1 MSMPQAALLVDA
13 LERLNRE
20 LSRSMPPP
28 RGAPFYG
35 VEYASGD
42 FAPLDALCSRGI
54 FRKYEHTLHLGAG
67 LGGPARWLATRF
79 GCTVVGVD
87 QSAALAWAASRLT
100 ARARLVPQVR
110 FLAAEAAALPLRER
124 LFTHVWGGAALQG
137 FAEPLAGLREAWRV
151 LRPGAHF
158 AIRLRLAAVPG
169 EDLACWSDRV
179 ASAGFVDVSTEQ
191 AARPQA
197 SQSTQ
202 MAWQRLDRLLLES
215 GDAEPTELVRRLRV
229 ARAAAAREESTTIIF
244 ARRPA

>member
-1 MSMPQAALLVDA
+1 MLVDA

-28 RGAPFYG
+28 RGAPFSG
-35 VEYASGD
+35 VEYAPGD
-42 FAPLDALCSRGI
+42 FAPLDVLCSRGI
-54 FRKYEHTLHLGAG
+54 FRKYEHTLQIGAG

-87 QSAALAWAASRLT
+87 QSAALVWAASRLT

-110 FLAAEAAALPLRER
+110 FLAGEGAALPLRER
-124 LFTHVWGGAALQG
+124 VFTHVWGGAALQG
-137 FAEPLAGLREAWRV
+137 LADPLAGLREAWRV

-169 EDLACWSDRV
+169 ENLACWSDRV
-179 ASAGFVDVSTEQ
+179 ATVGFVDVSTER

-197 SQSTQ
+197 SQGTQ
-202 MAWQRLDRLLLES
+202 MARQRLDRLLLES
-215 GDAEPTELVRRLRV
+215 GDAEPTALVKQLRA